1 MKFFLLVFH
10 FFNTPSMKPYLF
22 LLSLVLIGSSC
33 VTKKKYLAFQGE
45 QQALVKAAEQN
56 LADCQF
62 QLSQLK
68 SQLQIKETE
77 LQSRLREMQNKDGE
91 LTDKRNQV
99 RLLEDQIAL
108 LKGTN
113 ASLLD
118 RLSDLSVISKSGAES
133 INKSLQAISEQSKY
147 IQDLTGQMQRKDSLS
162 LSLVNTLKR
171 SLSDV
176 NDQDLTIEVKKGVVY
191 VSISDKLLF
200 RSGSHDINDRA
211 QSVLSKV
218 ASVVNDH
225 KDIDILVEG
234 HTDNL
239 SISNSCTIDNWDL
252 SVRRATS
259 VVRFLQQ
266 KHQVDPKR
274 MTAGGRGEFS
284 PKVENDSAAGRQANR
299 RTEIIITPKLD
310 QFFNLLSSPE
320 SKN

>member
-1 MKFFLLVFH
+1 
-10 FFNTPSMKPYLF
+10 MKPYLF

-211 QSVLSKV
+211 QSVLAKV

-266 KHQVDPKR
+266 KHQ
-274 MTAGGRGEFS
+274 MSGH
-284 PKVENDSAAGRQANR
+284 
-299 RTEIIITPKLD
+299 IH
-310 QFFNLLSSPE
+310 
-320 SKN
+320 

>member
-1 MKFFLLVFH
+1 
-10 FFNTPSMKPYLF
+10 MKPYLF

-91 LTDKRNQV
+91 LTDKRNPV

-147 IQDLTGQMQRKDSLS
+147 LLCSLIACSDLLILSAPLLLITERSESRSNKLAFVPFNKAIWSSSRRTGFL
-162 LSLVNTLKR
+162 
-171 SLSDV
+171 
-176 NDQDLTIEVKKGVVY
+176 
-191 VSISDKLLF
+191 
-200 RSGSHDINDRA
+200 
-211 QSVLSKV
+211 
-218 ASVVNDH
+218 
-225 KDIDILVEG
+225 
-234 HTDNL
+234 
-239 SISNSCTIDNWDL
+239 L
-252 SVRRATS
+252 SV
-259 VVRFLQQ
+259 
-266 KHQVDPKR
+266 
-274 MTAGGRGEFS
+274 
-284 PKVENDSAAGRQANR
+284 
-299 RTEIIITPKLD
+299 
-310 QFFNLLSSPE
+310 SSP
-320 SKN
+320 SLFCISRKRLCNSVSFIWS

>member
-1 MKFFLLVFH
+1 
-10 FFNTPSMKPYLF
+10 
-22 LLSLVLIGSSC
+22 
-33 VTKKKYLAFQGE
+33 
-45 QQALVKAAEQN
+45 
-56 LADCQF
+56 
-62 QLSQLK
+62 
-68 SQLQIKETE
+68 
-77 LQSRLREMQNKDGE
+77 MQNKDGE
-91 LTDKRNQV
+91 LADKRNQI

-171 SLSDV
+171 SLSDI

-211 QSVLSKV
+211 QSVLGKV
-218 ASVVNDH
+218 ASVLNDH
-225 KDIDILVEG
+225 NDIDVLVEG

-259 VVRFLQQ
+259 VVRYLQQ

-284 PKVENDSAAGRQANR
+284 PKVDNDSATGRQANR

>member
-1 MKFFLLVFH
+1 
-10 FFNTPSMKPYLF
+10 MKPYLF
-22 LLSLVLIGSSC
+22 LLSLVLFGSSC

-171 SLSDV
+171 SLSDI

-211 QSVLSKV
+211 QSVLGKV
-218 ASVVNDH
+218 ASVLNDH
-225 KDIDILVEG
+225 NDIDVLVEG

-259 VVRFLQQ
+259 VVRYLQQ

-274 MTAGGRGEFS
+274 MTAGGRGEF
-284 PKVENDSAAGRQANR
+284 
-299 RTEIIITPKLD
+299 
-310 QFFNLLSSPE
+310 
-320 SKN
+320 